1 MSGRVILHCD
11 CNSFFASVETVLNP
25 KYKDVPMA
33 VCGSQED
40 RHGIV
45 LAKNELAK
53 KYGIQTAETVFSAK
67 KKCPGLVIAE
77 PHYEEYSK
85 FSRRVNEI
93 YARYTDI
100 IEPFG
105 IDESWLDVTAS
116 QGLFGTGYEIA
127 EKISADVKREIGI
140 TLSIGV
146 SFNKVFAKLGSDYK
160 KPDAITVINEENF
173 QRTIYPLPVCDLLFV
188 GKKTAVQ
195 LAAMGIRT
203 IGELADSSV
212 HMLAMRLGKAGELLH
227 KYARGEDDTPVAPS
241 REDAKSVSNGFTFR
255 HDLVGREECRVG
267 IDFLS
272 EEIGTRLRKMG
283 LKCSTVQI
291 TIKDE
296 YLRSTQRQKP
306 QNPPTDIGSEI
317 ADTAFELLCDE
328 WSETRPIRMITV
340 AASNLVKGVVA
351 EQISLFD
358 DGLGDKREKKKNAEK
373 AVDKIRQKYGF
384 GSIIKGAVID
394 SDIGI
399 YTARDKKTDDEI

>member
-1 MSGRVILHCD
+1 
-11 CNSFFASVETVLNP
+11 
-25 KYKDVPMA
+25 MA
-33 VCGSQED
+33 VCGSQEN

-67 KKCPGLVIAE
+67 RKCPQLVIAE
-77 PHYEEYSK
+77 PHYNEYSK
-85 FSRRVNEI
+85 FSRSVNEI

-127 EKISADVKREIGI
+127 EKISRDVKREIGI

-173 QRTIYPLPVCDLLFV
+173 RKIIYPLPVGDLLFV
-188 GKKTAVQ
+188 GRKTTAE
-195 LAAMGIRT
+195 LAAMGVRT
-203 IGELADSSV
+203 IGELAACSPQILS
-212 HMLAMRLGKAGELLH
+212 MRLGKAGELLH
-227 KYARGEDDTPVAPS
+227 KYACGDDDSPVSPV
-241 REDAKSVSNGFTFR
+241 REDTKSISNGFTFR
-255 HDLVGREECRVG
+255 HDLIGREECRIG

-272 EEIGTRLRKMG
+272 EEIGTRLREKG
-283 LKCSTVQI
+283 VKCSTVQL

-296 YLRSTQRQKP
+296 YLRSTQRQKV

-328 WSETRPIRMITV
+328 WSDTRPVRMITV
-340 AASNLVKGVVA
+340 TAINLLKGDVA
-351 EQISLFD
+351 QQISLFD
-358 DGLGDKREKKKNAEK
+358 EDNSSKRQKKKNAEE
-373 AVDKIRQKYGF
+373 AVDKIRQKYGL
-384 GSIIKGAVID
+384 GSITKGAVID
-394 SDIGI
+394 NDIGI
-399 YTARDKKTDDEI
+399 YTARDGKTDDL